1 MLTLSGLPAL
11 THLNLYHCNKIT
23 PAGVQALRS
32 TMTSPNLRILR
43 NPWDQ

>member
-1 MLTLSGLPAL
+1 VRTLSGLPAL
-11 THLNLYHCNKIT
+11 THLNLCHYDKVT
-23 PAGVQALRS
+23 AAGVQALRS